1 MNKEDIT
8 WRTSWDT
15 GGDGHRKGPITS
27 GFNASVW
34 PTLYVLDRRGVIRH
48 QFLGFP
54 GTKKLDAAI
63 DALVSAAENDG
74 GVSRS
79 RRP

>member
-1 MNKEDIT
+1 MKKEDFT
-8 WRTSWDT
+8 WRTWWDR
-15 GGDGHRKGPITS
+15 GGDGHREGPITS
-27 GFNASVW
+27 QFNASVW
-34 PTLYVLDRRGVIRH
+34 PTLYVLDHRGIIRY
-48 QFLGFP
+48 QFLGSP

-63 DALVSAAENDG
+63 DALVAAAENDG